1 MSRSKKQTASST
13 KTEQQLASSRR
24 SSVRRPKENA
34 PLAEA
39 VRHPLRVR
47 ILEVLNERDLSPT
60 QFVKAGYAD
69 FYFGHRPD
77 VSHIAYHFRE
87 LAEFGCLESVAW
99 LRSKGSV
106 ATVYRGVAR
115 DEFVGDDWAALSDEE
130 QRGQSRAVAQGLI
143 ARIDGAMMAETF
155 DSRVDRQISWFA
167 MQLDERGWNEVGTLM
182 ADAFADIGRILGESK
197 DRLRESGE
205 PGMTATA
212 SLLLFESPGLD
223 GPE

>member
-1 MSRSKKQTASST
+1 
-13 KTEQQLASSRR
+13 
-24 SSVRRPKENA
+24 VRRPKENA

-39 VRHPLRVR
+39 VNHPIRVR
-47 ILEVLNERDLSPT
+47 ILEVLNERDMSPT
-60 QFVKAGYAD
+60 EFVKAGYGD

-87 LAEFGCLESVAW
+87 LAEFGCLEGVAW
-99 LRSKGSV
+99 RRSKGSV

-115 DEFVGDDWAALSDEE
+115 DEFVGDDWAALSADE
-130 QRGQSRAVAQGLI
+130 QRSRSRAVAQGLI

-155 DSRVDRQISWFA
+155 NSRVDRQISWFA
-167 MQLDERGWNEVGTLM
+167 MQLDERGWNEVGTLL
-182 ADAFADIGRILGESK
+182 ADAFADIGQILGESK

-223 GPE
+223 GPK